1 MKLSFLHSASAL
13 LILYLIQGIFVGF
26 TFGVK
31 LLVQQHNA
39 TEAQQGILSWANYPF
54 SFKVSIIYFIEYFCW
69 FRARYGKVINK
80 F

>member
-13 LILYLIQGIFVGF
+13 LILYLIQGVFVGF

-39 TEAQQGILSWANYPF
+39 TEAQQGILSLANYPF
-54 SFKVSIIYFIEYFCW
+54 SFKVRNQFKLKASSL
-69 FRARYGKVINK
+69 RDQT
-80 F
+80 